1 MFSKLFSTA
10 ARSMSTA
17 MRKIVSQ
24 PKKGAS
30 LCTHPALLYVRAQ
43 AGAKTTSGERMSAY
57 KALSAAQQKKYI
69 AIANANRKIVDQR
82 KAVVKGLKA
91 SAYTVFTK
99 KNFTKGITGIKA
111 AQAVMKKLAKKWNS
125 ISPAEKK
132 RYANDAAKIRAE
144 CQRKFKMM
152 TK

>member
-30 LCTHPALLYVRAQ
+30 LCTHPANLYVRAQ
-43 AGAKTTSGERMSAY
+43 AGAKTTAGERMQAY
-57 KALSAAQQKKYI
+57 KALSDAKKKKFI
-69 AIANANRKIVDQR
+69 AIANANRKVVNQR
-82 KAVVKGLKA
+82 KAVVKGLKVN
-91 SAYTVFTK
+91 AYTLFIK
-99 KNFTKGITGIKA
+99 KNYPKGVDSLKA
-111 AQAVMKKLAKKWNS
+111 AQVAMKKLAKKWKCAS
-125 ISPAEKK
+125 SAEKK
-132 RYANDAAKIRAE
+132 RYANAAVKIRAQS
-144 CQRKFKMM
+144 QRKFKVM